1 MRPLLVF
8 TALLSLAGCSS
19 WQPDAEDIEPVP
31 AERVLAYQQPLENGG
46 EVVVTRD
53 FGLRGGGCY
62 IAVLIDRQLAARI
75 HVGEVVRFQVP
86 AGARIVSIGTDPLDD
101 TLCGSSACAARSWRR
116 CRRARHW
123 SIASSVT
130 TASASTS
137 FRSSRSPQGYLITLR
152 AVSRY
157 SLP

>member
-75 HVGEVVRFQVP
+75 RVGEVVRFQVP

-101 TLCGSSACAARSWRR
+101 TLCGKLSLRR
-116 CRRARHW
+116 EKLAQVQAGQTLEYRVISDNRIGFDI
-123 SIASSVT
+123 IAVE
-130 TASASTS
+130 
-137 FRSSRSPQGYLITLR
+137 P
-152 AVSRY
+152 
-157 SLP
+157 

>member
-62 IAVLIDRQLAARI
+62 IAVLIDRQLAARV

-101 TLCGSSACAARSWRR
+101 TLCGKLSLRR
-116 CRRARHW
+116 EKLAQVQAGQTLEYRVISDNRIGFDI
-123 SIASSVT
+123 IAVE
-130 TASASTS
+130 
-137 FRSSRSPQGYLITLR
+137 P
-152 AVSRY
+152 
-157 SLP
+157 

>member
-1 MRPLLVF
+1 MLDDQVRHFSPGQGVSMRLTLAF

-31 AERVLAYQQPLENGG
+31 AERVLAYQQPLENAG

-62 IAVLIDRQLAARI
+62 IAVMIDRELAARI

-101 TLCGSSACAARSWRR
+101 TLCGKLSLRR
-116 CRRARHW
+116 EKLAQVQ
-123 SIASSVT
+123 AG
-130 TASASTS
+130 
-137 FRSSRSPQGYLITLR
+137 QTLEYR
-152 AVSRY
+152 VISDNRIGFDIV
-157 SLP
+157 PVEP

>member
-86 AGARIVSIGTDPLDD
+86 AGARIVSIGTDPLVD
-101 TLCGSSACAARSWRR
+101 TLCGKLSLRR
-116 CRRARHW
+116 EKLAQVQAGQTLEYRVISDNRIGFDI
-123 SIASSVT
+123 IAVE
-130 TASASTS
+130 
-137 FRSSRSPQGYLITLR
+137 P
-152 AVSRY
+152 
-157 SLP
+157 

>member
-101 TLCGSSACAARSWRR
+101 TLCGKLSLRR
-116 CRRARHW
+116 EKLAQVQAGQTLEYRVISDNRIGFDI
-123 SIASSVT
+123 IAVE
-130 TASASTS
+130 
-137 FRSSRSPQGYLITLR
+137 P
-152 AVSRY
+152 
-157 SLP
+157 

>member
-8 TALLSLAGCSS
+8 TGLLSLAGCSS

-101 TLCGSSACAARSWRR
+101 TLCGKLSLRR
-116 CRRARHW
+116 EKLAQVQAGQTLEYRVISDNRIGFDI
-123 SIASSVT
+123 IAV
-130 TASASTS
+130 A
-137 FRSSRSPQGYLITLR
+137 P
-152 AVSRY
+152 
-157 SLP
+157 

>member
-31 AERVLAYQQPLENGG
+31 AERVLAE
-46 EVVVTRD
+46 R
-53 FGLRGGGCY
+53 FGVSRPSL
-62 IAVLIDRQLAARI
+62 LIDRQLAARI

-101 TLCGSSACAARSWRR
+101 TLCGKLSLRR
-116 CRRARHW
+116 EKLAQVQAGQVLEYRVISDNRIGFDIVPVER
-123 SIASSVT
+123 
-130 TASASTS
+130 
-137 FRSSRSPQGYLITLR
+137 
-152 AVSRY
+152 
-157 SLP
+157 

>member
-31 AERVLAYQQPLENGG
+31 AERVVAYQQPLENGG

-101 TLCGSSACAARSWRR
+101 TLCGKLSLRR
-116 CRRARHW
+116 EKLAQVQAGQTLEYRVISDNRIGFDI
-123 SIASSVT
+123 IAVE
-130 TASASTS
+130 
-137 FRSSRSPQGYLITLR
+137 P
-152 AVSRY
+152 
-157 SLP
+157 

>member
-8 TALLSLAGCSS
+8 TGLLSLAGCSS

-101 TLCGSSACAARSWRR
+101 TLCGKLSLRR
-116 CRRARHW
+116 EKLAQVQAGQTLEYRVISDNRIGFDI
-123 SIASSVT
+123 IAVE
-130 TASASTS
+130 
-137 FRSSRSPQGYLITLR
+137 P
-152 AVSRY
+152 
-157 SLP
+157 

>member
-101 TLCGSSACAARSWRR
+101 TLCGKLSLRR
-116 CRRARHW
+116 DILAQVQAGQTLQYRVISDNRIGFDI
-123 SIASSVT
+123 IAVE
-130 TASASTS
+130 
-137 FRSSRSPQGYLITLR
+137 P
-152 AVSRY
+152 
-157 SLP
+157 

>member
-19 WQPDAEDIEPVP
+19 WQPDVEDIEPVP

-101 TLCGSSACAARSWRR
+101 TLCGKLSLRR
-116 CRRARHW
+116 EKLAQVQAGQTLEYRVISDNRIGFDI
-123 SIASSVT
+123 IAVE
-130 TASASTS
+130 
-137 FRSSRSPQGYLITLR
+137 P
-152 AVSRY
+152 
-157 SLP
+157 

>member
-1 MRPLLVF
+1 MLDCHGSPSLPGQGVSMRLTLAF

-31 AERVLAYQQPLENGG
+31 AERVLAYQQPLENAG

-62 IAVLIDRQLAARI
+62 IAVLIDRELAARI

-101 TLCGSSACAARSWRR
+101 TLCGKLSLRR
-116 CRRARHW
+116 EKLAQVQ
-123 SIASSVT
+123 AG
-130 TASASTS
+130 
-137 FRSSRSPQGYLITLR
+137 QTLEYR
-152 AVSRY
+152 VISDNRIGFDIV
-157 SLP
+157 PVEP

>member
-19 WQPDAEDIEPVP
+19 WQPDAEDIVPVP

-101 TLCGSSACAARSWRR
+101 TLCGKLSLRR
-116 CRRARHW
+116 EKLAQVQAGQTLEYRVISDNRIGFDI
-123 SIASSVT
+123 IAVE
-130 TASASTS
+130 
-137 FRSSRSPQGYLITLR
+137 P
-152 AVSRY
+152 
-157 SLP
+157 

>member
-1 MRPLLVF
+1 MLDDQVRHFSPGQGVSMRLTLAL

-31 AERVLAYQQPLENGG
+31 AERVLAYQQPLENAG

-62 IAVLIDRQLAARI
+62 IAVMIDRELAARI

-101 TLCGSSACAARSWRR
+101 TLCGKLSLRR
-116 CRRARHW
+116 EKLAQVQ
-123 SIASSVT
+123 AG
-130 TASASTS
+130 
-137 FRSSRSPQGYLITLR
+137 QTLEYR
-152 AVSRY
+152 VISDNRIGFDIV
-157 SLP
+157 PVEP

>member
-1 MRPLLVF
+1 MRPILASVALISLV
-8 TALLSLAGCSS
+8 GCSS
-19 WQPDAEDIEPVP
+19 WQPDADDVIPVP
-31 AERVLAYQQPLENGG
+31 AERVVAYQQPLENAG

-101 TLCGSSACAARSWRR
+101 TLCGKLSLRR
-116 CRRARHW
+116 EKLAQVVAGQALEYRVISDNR
-123 SIASSVT
+123 IGFDIV
-130 TASASTS
+130 
-137 FRSSRSPQGYLITLR
+137 P
-152 AVSRY
+152 VK
-157 SLP
+157 P

>member
-1 MRPLLVF
+1 MLDDQVRHFSPGQGVSMRLTLAF

-31 AERVLAYQQPLENGG
+31 AERVLAYQQPLENAG

-62 IAVLIDRQLAARI
+62 MAARI

-101 TLCGSSACAARSWRR
+101 TLCGKLSLRR
-116 CRRARHW
+116 EKLAQVQ
-123 SIASSVT
+123 AG
-130 TASASTS
+130 
-137 FRSSRSPQGYLITLR
+137 QTLEYR
-152 AVSRY
+152 VISDNRIGFDIV
-157 SLP
+157 PVEP

>member
-1 MRPLLVF
+1 MRLTLAF

-31 AERVLAYQQPLENGG
+31 AERVLAYQQPVKNAG

-62 IAVLIDRQLAARI
+62 IAVMIDRELAARI

-101 TLCGSSACAARSWRR
+101 TLCGKLSLRR
-116 CRRARHW
+116 EKLAQVQ
-123 SIASSVT
+123 AG
-130 TASASTS
+130 
-137 FRSSRSPQGYLITLR
+137 QTLEYR
-152 AVSRY
+152 VISDNRIGFDIV
-157 SLP
+157 PVEP

>member
-53 FGLRGGGCY
+53 FGLRGGGC
-62 IAVLIDRQLAARI
+62 IAVLDRSPAGGTHPCRRGGAFPGAGWRADRQHR
-75 HVGEVVRFQVP
+75 HRS
-86 AGARIVSIGTDPLDD
+86 AG
-101 TLCGSSACAARSWRR
+101 
-116 CRRARHW
+116 
-123 SIASSVT
+123 
-130 TASASTS
+130 
-137 FRSSRSPQGYLITLR
+137 
-152 AVSRY
+152 
-157 SLP
+157 

>member
-75 HVGEVVRFQVP
+75 HVGEVVRIQVP

-101 TLCGSSACAARSWRR
+101 TLCGKLSLRR
-116 CRRARHW
+116 EKLAQVQAGQTLEYRVISDNRIGFDI
-123 SIASSVT
+123 IAVE
-130 TASASTS
+130 
-137 FRSSRSPQGYLITLR
+137 P
-152 AVSRY
+152 
-157 SLP
+157 

>member
-1 MRPLLVF
+1 MLDDQVRHFSPGQGVSMRLTLAF

-31 AERVLAYQQPLENGG
+31 AERVLAYQQPLENAG

-62 IAVLIDRQLAARI
+62 IAVLIDRELAARI

-101 TLCGSSACAARSWRR
+101 TLFGKLSLRR
-116 CRRARHW
+116 EKLAQVQ
-123 SIASSVT
+123 AG
-130 TASASTS
+130 
-137 FRSSRSPQGYLITLR
+137 QTLEYR
-152 AVSRY
+152 VISDNRIGFDIV
-157 SLP
+157 PVEP